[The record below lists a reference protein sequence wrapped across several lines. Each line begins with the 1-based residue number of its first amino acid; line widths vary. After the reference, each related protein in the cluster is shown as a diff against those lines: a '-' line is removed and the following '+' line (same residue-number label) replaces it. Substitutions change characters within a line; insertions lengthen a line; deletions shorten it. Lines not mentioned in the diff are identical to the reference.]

1 MDGPHS
7 IGSQLFLNFIQVWKE
22 LAYLGGHHAAEVHS
36 SPAFGAVA
44 RCAADVCKIVANDEL
59 KAIDVKELKSAAINF
74 NDLALLLT
82 QFCELTKK
90 HKFGNTVNVKPKDV
104 VAKLKDANSV
114 LEQQGKNTTN
124 LSRAL
129 EFCQKTATNLPI
141 QVARVEDLIAV
152 RKRVEEISRQSSD
165 PANQRSPIKFV
176 LG

>member
-1 MDGPHS
+1 MITSDLIAFPFASCLCFCSFAGIILTRLVGVIIQKEVDGPHS

-104 VAKLKDANSV
+104 VAKLKDA
-114 LEQQGKNTTN
+114 K
-124 LSRAL
+124 LSA
-129 EFCQKTATNLPI
+129 
-141 QVARVEDLIAV
+141 
-152 RKRVEEISRQSSD
+152 
-165 PANQRSPIKFV
+165 
-176 LG
+176 